1 MKLASRLAEVR
12 VSPTVAI
19 STRARELK
27 AEGRDIIAL
36 AAGEPDFETPQHIRD
51 AAKRA
56 IDRGETRYTATE
68 GIPELREAIAAKFK
82 RDNGLDYTP
91 DQVLVGVGG
100 KQVIFNVMMATL
112 DADDEVIIPAPYWVS
127 YPDIVRLFGGKP
139 VFVNTKPEEGFRL
152 TPEALEQAITPRTR
166 WLLLNSPSNP
176 TGVMY
181 SSVDLSGLGAV
192 LKRHPQVLV
201 LTDDIYEM
209 LTYGTV
215 EFQTFASVVPE
226 LHERT
231 LTMNGVS
238 KSYAMTGWRIGYGA
252 GPKPLMAAM
261 KKIQGQSTYHPCT
274 IAQWAAVE
282 ALNGPQDVL
291 ETMLSTFT
299 RRRKQTLDAL
309 NATEGINCV
318 SPDGAFYI
326 FPSIQAHLGRRAPNG
341 TVLQEDSDWVL
352 ALMED
357 QGVAVVPGS
366 AFGAPGYFRLSFAA
380 ADDLLAEATRRIRNF
395 VERLD

>member
-56 IDRGETRYTATE
+56 IDRGETRYTETE

-152 TPEALEQAITPRTR
+152 TPDALEQAITPQTR

-181 SSVDLSGLGAV
+181 SREDLSGLGTV
-192 LKRHPQVLV
+192 LKRL
-201 LTDDIYEM
+201 
-209 LTYGTV
+209 
-215 EFQTFASVVPE
+215 
-226 LHERT
+226 
-231 LTMNGVS
+231 
-238 KSYAMTGWRIGYGA
+238 
-252 GPKPLMAAM
+252 
-261 KKIQGQSTYHPCT
+261 
-274 IAQWAAVE
+274 
-282 ALNGPQDVL
+282 
-291 ETMLSTFT
+291 
-299 RRRKQTLDAL
+299 RR
-309 NATEGINCV
+309 C
-318 SPDGAFYI
+318 
-326 FPSIQAHLGRRAPNG
+326 
-341 TVLQEDSDWVL
+341 WC
-352 ALMED
+352 
-357 QGVAVVPGS
+357 
-366 AFGAPGYFRLSFAA
+366 
-380 ADDLLAEATRRIRNF
+380 
-395 VERLD
+395 